1 MVIVLTSCRSENDG
15 FSIAIAQEPPSLDVM
30 VNTSISGREILVG
43 NVFEK
48 LFSYDG
54 SNVIPLLASSY
65 EFSED
70 SKTLRI
76 TIKDRVYFH
85 DGSELDAEDVAAS
98 MNRWLRYSSAA
109 VRITEES
116 IFEAEGNS
124 IVIRNDKPLTLLP
137 LLIATASESAVIYRA
152 EDIPEDGIV
161 NTTIGTGPYRIDD
174 YRLGEKIVLIVNDE
188 YYGTKPLIEKL
199 SYYFVSD
206 PVTRRS
212 GLESGTYDFIDTVS
226 SDDIPRLEKTAGIK
240 LVGGAENGSIALLFN
255 KREGISTAL
264 DFRKGV
270 SFAINRDSLMKS
282 CYGEYGYNIDSS
294 YMERGTAWHSDSS
307 LDPYGK
313 ENHKEADN
321 LLSAFS
327 GETVRI
333 LSSNLTGLDRIAV
346 TLASQLEAKGLKAEL
361 VILDWAA
368 FLERRKNPE
377 SWDIAI
383 TALTAVPLPLDKAFL
398 SPDYPGWTD
407 TDAYY
412 ILDDL
417 VLAESD
423 EIAENIWQEAQMEY
437 WEYIPAIV
445 LGHYSTT
452 HAAKDNVRNIGITS
466 NGFSFLSAE
475 VD

>member
-1 MVIVLTSCRSENDG
+1 MID
-15 FSIAIAQEPPSLDVM
+15 IKD
-30 VNTSISGREILVG
+30 ISGRIRYSTGINSGAKGKYTLMKEDYIILP
-43 NVFEK
+43 
-48 LFSYDG
+48 FS
-54 SNVIPLLASSY
+54 VQEP
-65 EFSED
+65 
-70 SKTLRI
+70 
-76 TIKDRVYFH
+76 VYFKLG
-85 DGSELDAEDVAAS
+85 DYVDMAGVLDDALGGKLAKVYQVVEIQKPTYNTRTAGYDYDLRLDAYYMAW
-98 MNRWLRYSSAA
+98 RLKKLKY
-109 VRITEES
+109 T
-116 IFEAEGNS
+116 
-124 IVIRNDKPLTLLP
+124 
-137 LLIATASESAVIYRA
+137 
-152 EDIPEDGIV
+152 PE
-161 NTTIGTGPYRIDD
+161 
-174 YRLGEKIVLIVNDE
+174 
-188 YYGTKPLIEKL
+188 
-199 SYYFVSD
+199 
-206 PVTRRS
+206 
-212 GLESGTYDFIDTVS
+212 
-226 SDDIPRLEKTAGIK
+226 
-240 LVGGAENGSIALLFN
+240 GGAKEASFSLTAPLDVHLGVFLRNLKALGLTY
-255 KREGISTAL
+255 S
-264 DFRKGV
+264 GV
-270 SFAINRDSLMKS
+270 D
-282 CYGEYGYNIDSS
+282 YGYSIDSS

-307 LDPYGK
+307 LDPYGR

-327 GETVRI
+327 CETVRI

-361 VILDWAA
+361 IILDWAA

-423 EIAENIWQEAQMEY
+423 EIAEDIWQKAQMKY

-452 HAAKDNVRNIGITS
+452 HAAKDNVRNIGISS